1 VRYRRRAFDFSG
13 FAFSR
18 WVRFL
23 AIRLCAFATRVLL
36 YNDVVVFAPLL
47 RLGRFGIAKER
58 KLSLLRVV
66 VIDKPFWVGI

>member
-1 VRYRRRAFDFSG
+1 LISG

-47 RLGRFGIAKER
+47 RPGYERQRFGIAKER